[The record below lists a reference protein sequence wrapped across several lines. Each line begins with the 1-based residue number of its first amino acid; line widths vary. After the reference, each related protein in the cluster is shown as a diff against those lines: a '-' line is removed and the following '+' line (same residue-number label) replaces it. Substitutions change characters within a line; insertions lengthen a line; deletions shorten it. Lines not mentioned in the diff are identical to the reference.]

1 MCYNIAYLERKLLK
15 LAERYKEVVSP
26 DDLNI
31 IQNEELPLYYF
42 VSGFSHPRLPVISSE
57 GIGMRE
63 WGLIPFWT
71 KDEEFA
77 SKIRNQTLNAV
88 GETIFQKP
96 SFRSVIRKNRCLLP
110 VSGFFEWREVNKIKY
125 PYFIKV
131 KNEELFSL
139 GCIYDAWVSK
149 DTGERIETFSIIT
162 TPANPM
168 MEIIHNNKK
177 RMPLIIPRENEKQ
190 WTDSRLDEKEINQLI
205 KPYPESGMHAYTVS
219 RDVNKPRNQRNS
231 PDAIKEFKY
240 EELPAI

>member
-1 MCYNIAYLERKLLK
+1 MCYNIAYLERKRYK

-26 DDLNI
+26 DDISI

-42 VSGFSHPRLPVISSE
+42 VSGFSHPRLPVISNE
-57 GIGMRE
+57 GISLRE
-63 WGLIPFWT
+63 WGLIPFWS

-88 GETIFQKP
+88 GETVFQKP

-131 KNEELFSL
+131 KNEALFSL
-139 GCIYDAWVSK
+139 GCIYDDWVNK
-149 DTGERIETFSIIT
+149 DTGEKIETFSIIT
-162 TPANPM
+162 TPANPLM
-168 MEIIHNNKK
+168 ASIHNNKK
-177 RMPLIIPRENEKQ
+177 RMPLIIPKSAEKQ
-190 WTDSRLDEKEINQLI
+190 WTDNNLDEKRINELI
-205 KPYPESGMHAYTVS
+205 MPFPESDMHSHTVS
-219 RDVNKPRNQRNS
+219 QEVNNPRNERNT
-231 PDAIKEFKY
+231 PDAIKEFRY